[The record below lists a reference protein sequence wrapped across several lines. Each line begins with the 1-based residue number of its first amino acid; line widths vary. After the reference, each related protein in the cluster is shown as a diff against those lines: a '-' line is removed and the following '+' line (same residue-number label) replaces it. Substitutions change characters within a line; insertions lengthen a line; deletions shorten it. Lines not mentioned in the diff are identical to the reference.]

1 MSSFPSF
8 DNPFA
13 GFAYALWM
21 LLRGLFVSDAAYDP
35 ASFDPAQAPL
45 ASECRQSLEFVWVA
59 ETTARGRREVP
70 DNSGRWWP
78 VETTPILTGA
88 DIARARLEQPA
99 PGGPDPVL
107 MLRLTERATPI
118 LREQTAANIG
128 RDLAILVDGRLMM
141 APRVQ
146 QTLGNGQ
153 VMLTIGADTP
163 VRQLAWIQECL
174 SLP

>member
-21 LLRGLFVSDAAYDP
+21 LLRSLFVSDAAYDP

-45 ASECRQSLEFVWVA
+45 ASDCRQSLEFVWVA
-59 ETTARGRREVP
+59 ETAARGRRDVQ
-70 DNSGRWWP
+70 DNSGLWWQ

-88 DIARARLEQPA
+88 DVARASLEQPA
-99 PGGPDPVL
+99 HGGPEPVL

-141 APRVQ
+141 APRVRE
-146 QTLGNGQ
+146 TIGNGQ
-153 VMLTIGADTP
+153 VMLTVGGDTP
-163 VRQLAWIQECL
+163 SRQMAWLQECL